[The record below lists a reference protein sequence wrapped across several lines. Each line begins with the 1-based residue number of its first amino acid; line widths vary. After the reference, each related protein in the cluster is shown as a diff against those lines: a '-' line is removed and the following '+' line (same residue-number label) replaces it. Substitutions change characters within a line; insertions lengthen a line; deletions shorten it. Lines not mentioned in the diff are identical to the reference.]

1 MLESVFPGKSELA
14 LRMRELDWS
23 TTPLG
28 PVDGWTQSLRTSV
41 STCLDCAFGIILW
54 WGPKLA
60 VLYND
65 EYRAFLSAEKHPALL
80 GQPGSVMWAEIWDT
94 IEPML
99 RQVMER
105 GEATR
110 SRDLMLHIVR
120 AGYPEEAYFSFSYS
134 PIRDDDGSIGGVFCP
149 VIETTDK
156 VIGER
161 RLRTLRD
168 LAAECK
174 GAESEHEVFASA
186 ARVLAAN
193 PCDIPFALIYRVNK
207 GGSAAQLEKAIGI
220 EAGLAAAPRSVAW
233 SDAGD
238 DPWSLS
244 AVARSGQPQVLTDL
258 RRFGDGLPTGA
269 WKVAP
274 HSAIVLPVSR
284 PGVTEPHAILVAA
297 ISPMRAL
304 DEPYRT
310 FFGLVATQIAS
321 GLADAEALE
330 EQRRRAAAL
339 AEIDR
344 AKTVFFSN
352 VSHEF
357 RTPLT
362 LMLAPL
368 EDMLARGDLSPH
380 AMAELE
386 VMRRNGRR
394 LLKLVNTLLDFSR
407 IEAGRVQASYEPLDL
422 PALTAELASTFRSAV
437 EKVGLQ
443 LIVDCPPLPAED
455 PVFVD
460 REMWEKVV
468 LNLISNAFKFTY
480 EGTITVGLHESRD
493 GRGVELTVSDT
504 GTGIP
509 PEATPRVFER
519 FYRVDN
525 ARGRTHEGSG
535 IGLALVHELIR
546 LHGGTVR
553 VDSELGRGSTFT
565 VWLPRGCAH
574 LPSDR
579 VHAPPP
585 APATTPL
592 GAQSFV
598 EEAERWLQPEHA
610 PLSRDSAEEAAWT
623 LAASDDLAG
632 VTVVVADDNADMLEY
647 LDRLLSRRFRVI
659 TVRDGEAALAAIRRE
674 RPELVITDIMMP
686 RLDGFGLLRALRT
699 DPATQTLPVIVLSA
713 RAGEEAKVEGLQ
725 AGADVYMLK
734 PFTAR
739 ELTARVEA
747 AIRLARLRHE
757 AEDALRNRTEQ
768 FRILIHQ
775 APLGVYLVDADFRIR
790 EVNPIAAPVFG
801 DIPGGVEGRDFDE
814 IMHRLWEKDY
824 ADEVV
829 RIFRHTLETG
839 IPYVAPERAKY
850 RIDRNLTEYYEW
862 RLDRIPLPDG
872 RYGVV
877 CYFRD
882 ISGHV
887 HARQELAASVD
898 RLTRTEVALREA
910 SRHKDDFLAILAHEM
925 RNPLAPI
932 RNSLQIL
939 RSAST
944 TDPIRQQ
951 AHEMM
956 ERQVSQLMRLV
967 EDLLD
972 VARITRGEIA
982 LHKEPVTLNAI
993 IEHAIDTS
1001 RPLIDAA
1008 GHRLTVAL
1016 PAEPVIIDADPV
1028 RLTQVFTNLLNNA
1041 AKYTDR
1047 AGRIDLVV
1055 TLQPRVVEI
1064 AVTDSGRGIAPDTMP
1079 RLFELF
1085 ARGGESTERATGGLG
1100 IGLGVVRKLIEL
1112 HGGEVQA
1119 MSAGPGQGSS
1129 FVVRLPRSERRA
1141 APRPARD
1148 RQAQSADPLAPHR
1161 VLVVDDNRD
1170 AADSLGLLLQ
1180 IQGVNTRI
1188 VYDGK
1193 AALAALGEY
1202 RPTLIFLDIGMPDMD
1217 GYEVARRMR
1226 ERPEGRDVVLIALTG
1241 WGQEADRRRAR
1252 SAGFN
1257 HHLTKPIDIDALPRL
1272 LQELLL
1278 QRI

>member
-1 MLESVFPGKSELA
+1 
-14 LRMRELDWS
+14 MRELDWS
-23 TTPLG
+23 KTPLG
-28 PVDGWTQSLRTSV
+28 PVEGWTQSLRTSV

-65 EYRAFLSAEKHPALL
+65 EYRAFLSPEKHPALL

-186 ARVLAAN
+186 ARILAAN
-193 PCDIPFALIYRVNK
+193 PCDIPFALIYRVDK
-207 GGSAAQLEKAIGI
+207 EEDAAQLEKAIGI
-220 EAGLAAAPRSVAW
+220 EAGRAASPRRVAL
-233 SDAGD
+233 SD
-238 DPWSLS
+238 DPWSLRE
-244 AVARSGQPQVLTDL
+244 VARSGQPQVTDL
-258 RRFGDGLPTGA
+258 RQFGEELPTGA

-274 HSAIVLPVSR
+274 QTAMVLPVSR
-284 PGVTEPHAILVAA
+284 PGAAEPHAILVAA
-297 ISPMRAL
+297 VSPMRAL

-368 EDMLARGDLSPH
+368 DDLLARGDLPAESV
-380 AMAELE
+380 AELA
-386 VMRRNGRR
+386 VVRRNGRR

-407 IEAGRVQASYEPLDL
+407 IEAGRLQASYEPIDL
-422 PALTAELASTFRSAV
+422 PAFTAELASTFRSAI

-443 LIVDCPPLPAED
+443 LVVDCPALPSED

-460 REMWEKVV
+460 RQMWETIV

-480 EGTITVGLHESRD
+480 EGTIAVGLHASPD

-509 PEATPRVFER
+509 VEARPRVFER

-553 VDSELGRGSTFT
+553 VESELGRGSTFT

-574 LPSDR
+574 LPGDR
-579 VHAPPP
+579 VQAAAPPS
-585 APATTPL
+585 TTVPL
-592 GAQSFV
+592 RAQIFV
-598 EEAERWLQPEHA
+598 EEAERWIRAEHM
-610 PLSRDSAEEAAWT
+610 PTTRDSSDDGAWN
-623 LAASDDLAG
+623 LGAVDDLAG
-632 VTVVVADDNADMLEY
+632 VTIVVADDNADMVEY
-647 LDRLLSRRFRVI
+647 LERLLARRFRVI
-659 TVRDGEAALAAIRRE
+659 TASDGEAALGAIRRE

-686 RLDGFGLLRALRT
+686 RLDGFGLLHALRT
-699 DPATQTLPVIVLSA
+699 DPATQSLPVIALSA
-713 RAGEEAKVEGLQ
+713 RAGEEAKLEGLQ

-739 ELTARVEA
+739 ELMTRVEV
-747 AIRLARLRHE
+747 AIRLHRMRQE
-757 AEDALRNRTEQ
+757 TETALRNRTEQ
-768 FRILIHQ
+768 FRTLINQ

-790 EVNPIAAPVFG
+790 DVNPIALPAFG

-814 IMHRLWEKDY
+814 IMHILWEKDY
-824 ADEVV
+824 ADLVV
-829 RIFRHTLETG
+829 GILRQVLETG
-839 IPYVAPERAKY
+839 NPYVTAEQARY
-850 RIDRNLTEYYEW
+850 RIDRNVTEYYEW
-862 RLDRIPLPDG
+862 RLDRITLPDG

-882 ISGHV
+882 ISAHV
-887 HARQELAASVD
+887 HARHELAASVD
-898 RLTRTEVALREA
+898 RLTRAERALREA
-910 SRHKDDFLAILAHEM
+910 SRHKDEFLAILAHEM

-932 RNSLQIL
+932 LNSLQIL
-939 RSAST
+939 RSPST
-944 TDPIRQQ
+944 SDPLRQQ
-951 AHEMM
+951 VQAMM
-956 ERQVSQLMRLV
+956 ERQVSQLKRLV

-972 VARITRGEIA
+972 VARITRGDIA
-982 LHKEPVTLNAI
+982 LHKESSSLTAI
-993 IEHAIDTS
+993 LEHAIDTS

-1008 GHRLTVAL
+1008 GHLLTVAL
-1016 PAEPVIIDADPV
+1016 PEEPVIIDADPV
-1028 RLTQVFTNLLNNA
+1028 RLSQVFTNLLNNA

-1047 AGRIDLVV
+1047 AGRIDVVV
-1055 TLQPRVVEI
+1055 TPQPRTVEI
-1064 AVTDSGRGIAPDTMP
+1064 SITDSGRGIAPDTMP

-1085 ARGGESTERATGGLG
+1085 ARGGESTERAMGGLG
-1100 IGLGVVRKLIEL
+1100 VGLGVVRKLIEL
-1112 HGGEVQA
+1112 HGGEVHA
-1119 MSAGPGQGSS
+1119 KSAGRGRGST
-1129 FVVRLPRSERRA
+1129 FVVRMPRSERRTS
-1141 APRPARD
+1141 PRPARD
-1148 RQAQSADPLAPHR
+1148 ETRPGSSPLSLQR

-1180 IQGVNTRI
+1180 LQGVDAHI
-1188 VYDGK
+1188 VYDGNK
-1193 AALAALGEY
+1193 ALAALHEY
-1202 RPTLIFLDIGMPDMD
+1202 RPTLVFLDIGMPGMD

-1226 ERPEGRDVVLIALTG
+1226 ARPEGRDVVLIALTG

-1252 SAGFN
+1252 SAGFD

-1272 LQELLL
+1272 LQELVL
-1278 QRI
+1278 QKAQQA